1 MILKNVRKEVKMGK
15 KKKIYSF
22 KKKFQN
28 IVMLLHLVFR
38 MVDFVKEYL
47 PMIISFFE

>member
-1 MILKNVRKEVKMGK
+1 MGK
-15 KKKIYSF
+15 KNRIRSF

-38 MVDFVKEYL
+38 MIDFVKEYL
-47 PMIISFFE
+47 PIVISFFE